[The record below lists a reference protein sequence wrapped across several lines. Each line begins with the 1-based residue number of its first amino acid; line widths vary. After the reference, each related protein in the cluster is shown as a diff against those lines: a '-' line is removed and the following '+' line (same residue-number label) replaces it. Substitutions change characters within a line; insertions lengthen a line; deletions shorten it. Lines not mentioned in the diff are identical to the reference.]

1 MLYFSVLWM
10 LKYDNKLAGQ
20 LTTHM
25 LIVTG
30 KKITEFSIPLGFPVF
45 AVVIHLTKLR
55 APVQADE

>member
-1 MLYFSVLWM
+1 M
-10 LKYDNKLAGQ
+10 LKYDKNLAGQ

-55 APVQADE
+55 APVQPDE